1 MIHRQHDRIVIDCDA
16 CDRTFEEST
25 SRNGSR
31 PRYGQPPADNRRLP
45 LVCFQPLK
53 DIAYSDETRAWIMI
67 KINPLA
73 NPDFDLN
80 GLARVTYSAVFS
92 DVCDRLGYRNQTA
105 EPGVVPLAGKGVV
118 VGWAR
123 TVWSRPVEQPP
134 ERHYGAE
141 IDFLDSLRP
150 GDVPVVNCSER
161 PAAAWGEL
169 FSTASVGRGAR
180 GAVIDGYIRD
190 REKIDAL
197 GFPILGRGCCPTDS
211 LGRVSTQAVDVDI
224 DFAGVKVSSGDLVVA
239 DVDGV
244 TVVPRAIAGEASKLA
259 IEKASLE
266 NDARDLL
273 LAGGKMADVWEKY
286 RVL

>member
-1 MIHRQHDRIVIDCDA
+1 
-16 CDRTFEEST
+16 
-25 SRNGSR
+25 
-31 PRYGQPPADNRRLP
+31 
-45 LVCFQPLK
+45 
-53 DIAYSDETRAWIMI
+53 MI
-67 KINPLA
+67 KIIPLA
-73 NPDFDLN
+73 NPDIDLN
-80 GLARVTYSAVFS
+80 GLARVTYSAVLS

-105 EPGVVPLAGKGVV
+105 EPGIVPLAGKGVV

-161 PAAAWGEL
+161 PIAAWGEL

-180 GAVIDGYIRD
+180 GALIDGYIRD
-190 REKIDAL
+190 REKINTL
-197 GFPILGRGCCPTDS
+197 GFPVLGRGCRPTDS
-211 LGRVSTQAVDVDI
+211 LGRVSTQAVDIDI

-239 DVDGV
+239 DMDGV